1 MARIAVIGAGLGAMA
16 ASARLATAGHR
27 VTVYERTGTYGG
39 GVRTYE
45 RDGFRFDTG
54 PGLLHLPAVYRD
66 LFVKTGRRPLEEC
79 VELVRLDPAVRHVFP
94 DGTAVSLPS
103 GSRAGAVTALDAALG
118 AGAGERWTDMLARA
132 RTVWEA
138 TRRPL
143 LEEPLTAAGVPALR
157 ASLAR
162 DPYPALRRKGLL
174 RRRAP
179 TLAEAAADELR
190 DPRLVS
196 MLTGCANSYGL
207 DAQTAPAGAAVLAYM
222 EHTFGSWYVRGGTRA
237 LADALY
243 ERCTERKVRFRF
255 GCEVS
260 DVVEEGGTAVGV
272 RLAETP
278 AGASGAGDSKAERD
292 GTVRADAVVAGC
304 CRVPEAAAGA
314 GTPGAGTGT
323 PGDVPA
329 LSRVTVLLALRGA
342 RPGETAHRTVV
353 HRAEAPGRP
362 LTVLRPD
369 DPALRP
375 DGEHET
381 AVLSVAV
388 GPDEFAAEHGGDFG
402 ADFGGEEDA
411 GERGFSRFADRLTAA
426 ADAAGLGLGERVLWR
441 QVRTPHDIE
450 AETGAP
456 GGLLPAPAL
465 AGPWARGGSAGE
477 HPRHAVDVRPPNS
490 TATKGLYRAGGW
502 AHPGGGAAHAGMSG
516 ALVAGLIVEGEEWGG
531 SR

>member
-1 MARIAVIGAGLGAMA
+1 M
-16 ASARLATAGHR
+16 
-27 VTVYERTGTYGG
+27 
-39 GVRTYE
+39 
-45 RDGFRFDTG
+45 
-54 PGLLHLPAVYRD
+54 
-66 LFVKTGRRPLEEC
+66 
-79 VELVRLDPAVRHVFP
+79 ELIRLDPAVRHVFP

-157 ASLAR
+157 AGLAR
-162 DPYPALRRKGLL
+162 DPYPALRGKGLL
-174 RRRAP
+174 RRRPP

-196 MLTGCANSYGL
+196 MLSGCADSYGL
-207 DAQTAPAGAAVLAYM
+207 DARAAPAGAAVLAYM

-272 RLAETP
+272 RLAEGP
-278 AGASGAGDSKAERD
+278 VGPPDGASEAERD

-304 CRVPEAAAGA
+304 CRVPGAADA
-314 GTPGAGTGT
+314 PGAEA

-342 RPGETAHRTVV
+342 RPAGTAHRTVV

-381 AVLSVAV
+381 AVLSVTV
-388 GPDEFAAEHGGDFG
+388 GPDEN
-402 ADFGGEEDA
+402 GGERGGGSDGEDA
-411 GERGFSRFADRLTAA
+411 GDQDFSRLADRLTDA
-426 ADAAGLGLGERVLWR
+426 ADAAGLGLGARVLWR
-441 QVRTPHDIE
+441 QVRTPRDIE
-450 AETGAP
+450 AETGRPAAWCRLRRSP
-456 GGLLPAPAL
+456 GRGPP
-465 AGPWARGGSAGE
+465 AGPPEGAHGTPWTCE
-477 HPRHAVDVRPPNS
+477 RP
-490 TATKGLYRAGGW
+490 TR
-502 AHPGGGAAHAGMSG
+502 
-516 ALVAGLIVEGEEWGG
+516 
-531 SR
+531 RR